1 MNDVRPALPS
11 AIAFRSSRLSGLTGI
26 SKGQASA
33 AALLM
38 VVGIGVADYLTGH
51 EISLSTL
58 YLLAV
63 FLATWF
69 VARWFGVIVSV
80 LSIIA
85 SIGGDLAAG
94 ARFSNPLIVYWNAG
108 FGLVFYLVVVW
119 LLAKLRALNAELEER
134 VRHRTAELTKE
145 MGERER
151 LEKDILEISER
162 EQRRIGHDL
171 HDGLCQHLTAT
182 ALAGQVLEEKLSAK
196 SLPEGADAGKIVAL
210 LDEGIVLARNLAR
223 GLHPVEMDGEGL
235 MSALEEMA
243 STVSE
248 RFRVK
253 CRFESDSPVII
264 HDPTTAT
271 HLYRITQEALTN
283 AVRHGKAQRAT
294 IRLSKTGDEVV
305 LTVTDDG
312 VGLPERQP
320 AKNSGLGIQIMTHR
334 ARMIGAAFDLRRG
347 ATGGTVVTCLFRTPS
362 DGGDTLRDQG

>member
-1 MNDVRPALPS
+1 
-11 AIAFRSSRLSGLTGI
+11 
-26 SKGQASA
+26 
-33 AALLM
+33 
-38 VVGIGVADYLTGH
+38 
-51 EISLSTL
+51 
-58 YLLAV
+58 
-63 FLATWF
+63 
-69 VARWFGVIVSV
+69 

-94 ARFSNPLIVYWNAG
+94 ARFSNPLILCWNAAI
-108 FGLVFYLVVVW
+108 GLAFYLVVVW
-119 LLAKLRALNAELEER
+119 LLAKLRALHTELEER
-134 VRHRTAELTKE
+134 VRQRTAALTKE

-162 EQRRIGHDL
+162 EQRRISHDL

-210 LDEGIVLARNLAR
+210 LDEGIELARNLAR

-243 STVSE
+243 SSVSE
-248 RFRVK
+248 RFKVK
-253 CRFESDSPVII
+253 CRFESDSPIFI
-264 HDPTTAT
+264 HDPATAT

-294 IRLSKTGDEVV
+294 IRLSTIGDEVM

-312 VGLPERQP
+312 VGLPERRP
-320 AKNSGLGIQIMTHR
+320 TKNCGLGIQIMAHR

-347 ATGGTVVTCLFRTPS
+347 ATGGTVVSCLLRNPMF
-362 DGGDTLRDQG
+362 DGRDAP